1 MAVASIMVSRSGRNG
16 YLLGVR
22 VVVND
27 PWPKLRATALP
38 SRITAPRKQVEIF
51 RLPAGVLSPDT
62 HRRSGADW
70 CHHHIGS
77 LVSSIDSPAIR
88 WTCGPIKTKMATAHR
103 CARGVFTGKNKK
115 TKTRKKTKK
124 IRKSEYFIWWWTI
137 PRIQFFFIHKIL
149 VHPKKSGKKSG
160 KIRKNPIN
168 SIIFFRI

>member
-1 MAVASIMVSRSGRNG
+1 MFGIFRFILGFLWIFVGFFWGVYEDFFEWTTPRLRHSSLGGSAFYWMAVASIMVSRSGRNG

-88 WTCGPIKTKMATAHR
+88 WTCGPIKT
-103 CARGVFTGKNKK
+103 RGVFTGKNKK
-115 TKTRKKTKK
+115 TKTRKKNKKNPK
-124 IRKSEYFIWWWTI
+124 IR
-137 PRIQFFFIHKIL
+137 IL
-149 VHPKKSGKKSG
+149 
-160 KIRKNPIN
+160 
-168 SIIFFRI
+168 